1 MTFDWTFKPF
11 NGLFFAVSAGFFLL
25 LAVSS
30 LLLRHKSIRARK
42 IALISA
48 CLVTLAGFFVYKYF
62 LSLDAEYDLLRADMD
77 GFDWWGELPLHLCN
91 VNMILIPLAVLSGK
105 KPLMGFCFFVGPLC
119 AAMAIVMPGVGFEGC
134 SLLLP
139 RMLGYFGTHYMV
151 QIEALALLT
160 FGFFRPEFRD
170 LPMTLITIAGITF
183 AVFLFDML
191 LRVTG
196 LYPRANYFFAVE
208 TEGNFLLDLFYSWI
222 PLPFLYLIPCL
233 GILTAYMAA
242 VMGLFSL
249 GKKGRKTSLFENSSD
264 GHS

>member
-1 MTFDWTFKPF
+1 MKKTRVLT
-11 NGLFFAVSAGFFLL
+11 
-25 LAVSS
+25 
-30 LLLRHKSIRARK
+30 LRTNSISW
-42 IALISA
+42 L
-48 CLVTLAGFFVYKYF
+48 T
-62 LSLDAEYDLLRADMD
+62 
-77 GFDWWGELPLHLCN
+77 
-91 VNMILIPLAVLSGK
+91 
-105 KPLMGFCFFVGPLC
+105 
-119 AAMAIVMPGVGFEGC
+119 MAIVMPGVGFEGC

-222 PLPFLYLIPCL
+222 PLPFLYLIRDKATGEVWFAGTVYQPEK
-233 GILTAYMAA
+233 YQEP
-242 VMGLFSL
+242 
-249 GKKGRKTSLFENSSD
+249 RW
-264 GHS
+264 